1 MEVALE
7 AVENLKPKLKESI
20 LKEMH
25 KGEKDKS
32 APGAKFAKGGS
43 LEKIA
48 ENVSD
53 NKSPAKPAAAQS
65 QPAGPP
71 AQANPP
77 VSARKKTPEP
87 KKKGKK

>member
-1 MEVALE
+1 VEVALE

-53 NKSPAKPAAAQS
+53 NKSPAKPAAAQ
-65 QPAGPP
+65 PAGPP

-77 VSARKKTPEP
+77 VSSRKKTPEP